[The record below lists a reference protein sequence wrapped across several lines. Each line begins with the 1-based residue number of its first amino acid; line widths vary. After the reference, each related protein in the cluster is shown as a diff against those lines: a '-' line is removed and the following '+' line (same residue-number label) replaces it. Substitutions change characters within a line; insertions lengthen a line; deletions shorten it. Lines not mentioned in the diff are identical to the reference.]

1 MIKNQFLL
9 LAFTLLS
16 FTCYSQILFEKGYY
30 INNANKKTTCLIKNL
45 EWKDNPTKIE
55 YKLSESSKIKE
66 VSIQSIKEFGI
77 ANKLKYVRSKVL
89 IDRSSEDIS
98 KLSYKKAPTF
108 KEETL
113 FLKLLVEGKA
123 NLYKYE
129 DGNLRRFF
137 FKTEDAS
144 IQQLVYKSYNVSNTT
159 IGKNNTFR
167 NQLWVNL
174 KCSTMSMSL
183 AENLDYK
190 KKDLVNYFIKY
201 NEWSNTEF
209 YNYNFSE
216 KKDLF
221 NLNLRAGFNSSA
233 LTISNRK
240 LNVKDGEFDSKVS
253 LRIGAEAE
261 FIMPFNQNKWS
272 LFVGPSFQYY
282 KSEAVYAR
290 QKVTIDYKS
299 IELSL
304 GIRHYVF
311 LNEKSKLFFN
321 GAFLYDISNNLVVAF
336 ESRSD
341 LEIKSLYNFGFG
353 IGYKYGDSYSLELR
367 YETNRDLL
375 GKYTFWD
382 SQYKTVAVI
391 FGFTV
396 F

>member
-9 LAFTLLS
+9 LALTLLS
-16 FTCYSQILFEKGYY
+16 TTCYSQIIFEKGYY
-30 INNANKKTTCLIKNL
+30 INNENQKTTCLIKNL
-45 EWKDNPTKIE
+45 EWKNNPTKIE

-66 VSIQSIKEFGI
+66 ASIQSIKEFGI
-77 ANKLKYVRSKVL
+77 ANELKYVRSKVL
-89 IDRSSEDIS
+89 IDRSSENIS
-98 KLSYKKAPTF
+98 ELSYKKAPIF

-113 FLKLLVEGKA
+113 LLKLLVEGKA

-129 DGNLRRFF
+129 DDNLRRFF
-137 FKTEDAS
+137 FNKES
-144 IQQLVYKSYNVSNTT
+144 GGIKQLVYKSYNVTNTK

-201 NEWSNTEF
+201 NECNNTEF
-209 YNYNFSE
+209 NAFNSSE

-221 NLNLRAGFNSSA
+221 NLNLRAGFNSSS
-233 LTISNRK
+233 LTIGNSR
-240 LNVKDGEFDSKVS
+240 LNVKDGEFDSNLS
-253 LRIGAEAE
+253 LRIGLEAE
-261 FIMPFNQNKWS
+261 FIMPFNKNKWS
-272 LFVGPSFQYY
+272 LFAGPSFQYY
-282 KSEAVYAR
+282 KSEAVYAE
-290 QKVTIDYKS
+290 QKVSIDYKS

-353 IGYKYGDSYSLELR
+353 MGYKYGDSYSLELR

-375 GKYTFWD
+375 GKYTFWN